1 MNAFRRGNL
10 LRRLFKAGVSRGLL
24 PFSWGGVPLHRS
36 FRRAWRNGGPE
47 TFSEKLQ
54 YKLMHDRRPIVRTYA
69 DKLAV
74 RGYVQGI
81 CPDVKLPR
89 LLAQFAEE
97 RTLRNAIPPAPW
109 VMKGSHG
116 SAMILISERTGDVSP
131 VEIARRAREWL
142 RADYAL
148 RYWEWQYF
156 RLPRRILFEEF
167 LGANGRTPDDYKFYV
182 MHQKVRLITVD
193 QGRYVRHT
201 RDAFWPDWTPVAAQ
215 IGHDPAAEV
224 PPARPAQLGRMI
236 EIAERLACDSDFV
249 RVDLYCV
256 RGEIYFG
263 EITHAPGAGG
273 PGFND
278 RAFDARLGSY
288 WTLPPTYA
296 EPLLP
301 RPGSEQRSSPR
312 RSVSAGRRQG

>member
-1 MNAFRRGNL
+1 MKVFRRGNL
-10 LRRLFKAGVSRGLL
+10 FRRLFKAGVARGVF
-24 PFSWGGVPLHRS
+24 PFSWGGRRLHRE
-36 FRRAWRNGGPE
+36 FREGWRNGVPE

-54 YKLMHDRRPIVRTYA
+54 YKLLHDRRPIVRTYA

-74 RGYVQGI
+74 RDYVRQI
-81 CPDVKLPR
+81 CPEVKLP
-89 LLAQFAEE
+89 LVQAQFSDT
-97 RTLRNAIPPAPW
+97 RSLLQAIPPAPW

-116 SAMILISERTGDVSP
+116 SAMILISERTGDVAIT
-131 VEIARRAREWL
+131 EIVRRACEWL
-142 RADYAL
+142 RTDYAL

-156 RLPRRILFEEF
+156 RLPRRIMFEEY
-167 LGANGRTPDDYKFYV
+167 LGGNGRTPDDYKFYV
-182 MHQKVRLITVD
+182 MHRKVRLITVD

-201 RDAFWPDWTPVAAQ
+201 RDAFWPDWTPVGAQ

-224 PPARPAQLGRMI
+224 RPERPALLGKMM
-236 EIAERLACDSDFV
+236 EIAEQLACDSDFV

-256 RGEIYFG
+256 RGEVYFG

-288 WTLPPTYA
+288 WTLPGTYA
-296 EPLLP
+296 NLPL
-301 RPGSEQRSSPR
+301 RAGS
-312 RSVSAGRRQG
+312 SAGDTVESVVSVCGP